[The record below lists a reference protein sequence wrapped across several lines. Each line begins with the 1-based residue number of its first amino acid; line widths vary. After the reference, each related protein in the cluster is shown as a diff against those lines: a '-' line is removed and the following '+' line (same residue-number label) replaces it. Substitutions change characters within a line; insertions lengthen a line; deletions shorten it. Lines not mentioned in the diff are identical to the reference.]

1 MLRKNTL
8 IFRKH
13 GRIIKVPLV
22 LLPETGHA
30 SGVPTVRSFSQVGKL
45 KEAFKIVIEFYY
57 YQR

>member
-8 IFRKH
+8 IFRKY

-30 SGVPTVRSFSQVGKL
+30 SGLPAVRNFSQAGKL
-45 KEAFKIVIEFYY
+45 KEAFKLS
-57 YQR
+57 